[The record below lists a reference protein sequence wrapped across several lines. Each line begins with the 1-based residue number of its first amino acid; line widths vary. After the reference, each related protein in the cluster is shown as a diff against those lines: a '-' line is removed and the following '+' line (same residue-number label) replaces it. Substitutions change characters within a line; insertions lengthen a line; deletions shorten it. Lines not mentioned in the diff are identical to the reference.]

1 MEKVKAVIF
10 DLDGTLSDCTH
21 RNHYLEKTP
30 IDLDS
35 FDALMHTDTV
45 IAPIAFLLKN
55 LSGVIKIV
63 LTARPDKYRK
73 VTEKWLSD
81 YKLLSHIKEIYMRPN
96 EWDKKPYSHPTRPD
110 SMHLPCKSSRPE
122 PWWVWKFT
130 LSCPPK
136 AKTSPRLRVWPIQT
150 VGMPRRTRWWILS
163 PWPCPEPFQF

>member
-1 MEKVKAVIF
+1 MKKVKAVIF

-81 YKLLSHIKEIYMRPN
+81 YKLLSHIKEIYM
-96 EWDKKPYSHPTRPD
+96 
-110 SMHLPCKSSRPE
+110 
-122 PWWVWKFT
+122 
-130 LSCPPK
+130 LS
-136 AKTSPRLRVWPIQT
+136 LIH
-150 VGMPRRTRWWILS
+150 I
-163 PWPCPEPFQF
+163 

>member
-1 MEKVKAVIF
+1 MEKLNPINAVIF

-45 IAPIAFLLKN
+45 IAPVAFLLKN

-81 YKLLSHIKEIYMRPN
+81 YKLLSHIEEIYMRPK
-96 EWDKKPYSHPTRPD
+96 EWYKKPDNLYKKSMIKFLSQKYNILLVIDD
-110 SMHLPCKSSRPE
+110 SNHVVDMWRENGIYCLQAKSI
-122 PWWVWKFT
+122 K
-130 LSCPPK
+130 
-136 AKTSPRLRVWPIQT
+136 
-150 VGMPRRTRWWILS
+150 
-163 PWPCPEPFQF
+163 